1 MKDIQEI
8 LHYVSGPLIGSVIG
22 YFTNYLAVKML
33 FHPRN
38 EIRICGK
45 KLPFTPGAI
54 PKGKPRLAKAI
65 GNVVGETLLTRQD
78 IREQLL
84 NEEMEEMF
92 VSAVIKYM
100 NGEVKE
106 GILDVTSLSEEHY
119 EQMRKKL
126 IEEVDAQILDSLE
139 RIKVGEIIAKEGKQ
153 IIKNKVTGTML
164 AMFLSDE
171 MLDSLIGPIGNELER
186 FMVENGAAYLEPEME
201 LKIKEIES
209 SSIIVMLQKM
219 GIEEEQIKEAVKK
232 VYHQLVLGA
241 VDQFLEHFNISA
253 LIEEKI
259 NAMDIIELENLVL
272 TVMKKELDMIVNLGA
287 VIGLLLGI
295 LNIFI

>member
-92 VSAVIKYM
+92 VSAVMKYM

-126 IEEVDAQILDSLE
+126 IEEVDAQILDFLE

-171 MLDSLIGPIGNELER
+171 MLDSLVGPIGAELETY
-186 FMVENGAAYLEPEME
+186 MMENGAMYLEPEVDFK
-201 LKIKEIES
+201 LKEAETS
-209 SSIIVMLQKM
+209 TVLSLLDRA
-219 GIEEEQIKEAVKK
+219 GIREEQVRAVAKK
-232 VYHQLVLGA
+232 VYHEIA
-241 VDQFLEHFNISA
+241 VSAADEFLKRFQVSA

-259 NAMDIIELENLVL
+259 NEMDVRELEDLVL
-272 TVMKKELDMIVNLGA
+272 LVMKKELDMIVSLGA
-287 VIGLLLGI
+287 LIGFLLGI
-295 LNIFI
+295 INIFI